1 MANFIF
7 NEAKKLIMS
16 RAAGTTARAPY
27 IELETTSAGVAANTV
42 ADALR
47 VLLVTVQLTEAT
59 HGDAGDMDA
68 LEAISG
74 YAELSGSLSNYTTGG
89 GAASGGT
96 STVGRLNNA
105 VWKSSTT
112 TGASGFSYL
121 EGDAIAWGAIAA
133 RTTEDI
139 KGAVLWYADANLT
152 GATANSDIPI
162 AYFDWA
168 VGKPDASNLTMQWGT
183 VAGATTSSGKGV
195 VLKLD
200 G

>member
-7 NEAKKLIMS
+7 NEAKKLIMN

-27 IELETTSAGVAANTV
+27 IELETNSAGQAANTT

-89 GAASGGT
+89 GASSGGT
-96 STVGRLNNA
+96 STVGRMNNA

-121 EGDAIAWGAIAA
+121 EADDIAWGAIAA
-133 RTTEDI
+133 STTEDI
-139 KGAVLWYADANLT
+139 KGAVLWYADGNLT
-152 GATANSDIPI
+152 GATANTDIPI
-162 AYFDWA
+162 AYFDWP
-168 VGKPDASNLTMQWGT
+168 VGKPDGSNLTMQWGT
-183 VAGATTSSGKGV
+183 VTGAATSSGKGV

>member
-7 NEAKKLIMS
+7 NEAKRLIMN
-16 RAAGTTARAPY
+16 RAAGTTARSPY
-27 IELETTSAGVAANTV
+27 MELETTSAGLVTNTT
-42 ADALR
+42 ADSVR

-59 HGDAGDMDA
+59 HGDAG
-68 LEAISG
+68 EAISG
-74 YAELSGSLSNYTTGG
+74 YADLSGSLANYTTSGG
-89 GAASGGT
+89 STSGGT

-112 TGASGFSYL
+112 TGASGFAYL
-121 EGDAIAWGAIAA
+121 EGDDIAWGAIAA
-133 RTTEDI
+133 SASEDI
-139 KGAVLWYADANLT
+139 KGAVLWYGDANLT

-168 VGKPDASNLTMQWGT
+168 VGNPDGSNLTMQWGT
-183 VAGATTSSGKGV
+183 VAGAASSSGKGV